1 MKSMEN
7 IEDAENFEDMR
18 NMENTRDKQQMKH
31 MENLANDIYPERW
44 VTSEGTIDEKQVT
57 ARQILYKGMNGRH
70 VERFTVQ
77 SGQTYIFK
85 PLTNPAQH
93 GRERWMY
100 EHVMTQ
106 LPPVYPQ
113 LIAASDQAAA
123 PSQSWMI
130 YEDMGQ
136 LEHHLC
142 ESTILNVAVHMA
154 AWHALPVATWQE
166 LPRVGHKPPIR
177 DMLHELLQYPSATDK
192 LLRELHLTLSA
203 ADWDRLT
210 MLILTAE
217 DQLPQ
222 VLCHGDLHPGNVA
235 EVEGRLVIL
244 DWEHAHLNTPLW
256 DVYHL
261 LDLSHPLFP
270 RPMTPGLRARVMKV
284 YLDKLE
290 SLGVQVERGSF
301 AKWYDAYGM
310 VFSLWM
316 LRLID
321 GDLRNPDCVW
331 PQEQLRNQWHETAT
345 ALEQCMEHLNGIK
358 D

>member
-1 MKSMEN
+1 MERSWN
-7 IEDAENFEDMR
+7 
-18 NMENTRDKQQMKH
+18 
-31 MENLANDIYPERW
+31 PERW
-44 VTSEGTIDEKQVT
+44 VTSEGILDEQQIIG
-57 ARQILYKGMNGRH
+57 RQKLYQGMNGRH
-70 VERFTVQ
+70 VERFTVHT
-77 SGQTYIFK
+77 GETYIFK
-85 PLTNPAQH
+85 PLTNPAQY

-100 EHVMTQ
+100 KHVMPQ

-113 LIAASDQAAA
+113 LITASNQEAA
-123 PSQSWMI
+123 PEQSWMI

-136 LEHHLC
+136 LEHSLC
-142 ESTILNVAVHMA
+142 ESTMMLAAAHMA
-154 AWHALPVATWQE
+154 EWHALPVGAWQE
-166 LPRVGHKPPIR
+166 LPRVGHKPSIR
-177 DMLHELLQYPSATDK
+177 DMLHELQQHQPATDA
-192 LLRELHLTLSA
+192 LLGRLDFSLSA
-203 ADWDRLT
+203 SDWDRLA

-217 DQLPQ
+217 DELSL

-270 RPMTPGLRARVMKV
+270 RTMTPELRARVMKV

-290 SLGVQVERGSF
+290 SLGVQVEQGSF
-301 AKWYDAYGM
+301 TTWYGAYAI

-321 GDLRNPDCVW
+321 GDLRNPNCVW
-331 PQEQLRNQWHETAT
+331 PHEQLRNQWHETAAT
-345 ALEQCMEHLNGIK
+345 LEQCIEHMNEH
-358 D
+358 

>member
-1 MKSMEN
+1 MKSMDN
-7 IEDAENFEDMR
+7 IEDTENFGDMG
-18 NMENTRDKQQMKH
+18 NMEKDRH
-31 MENLANDIYPERW
+31 SERW
-44 VTSEGTIDEKQVT
+44 VTREGILDEQQIT
-57 ARQILYKGMNGRH
+57 GRQILYQGLNGRH
-70 VERFTVQ
+70 VERFTAQ
-77 SGQTYIFK
+77 SGQSYIFK
-85 PLTNPAQH
+85 PLTNSAQY

-100 EHVMTQ
+100 EHVMAQ

-142 ESTILNVAVHMA
+142 ESTLPTTAAHMA
-154 AWHALPVATWQE
+154 AWHALPVAAWEE

-177 DMLHELLQYPSATDK
+177 DMLHELRLYQSGTDE
-192 LLRELHLTLSA
+192 LLCSLNLALSA
-203 ADWDRLT
+203 ADWDKLT

-217 DQLPQ
+217 DELPQ

-270 RPMTPGLRARVMKV
+270 RTMTPGLRARVMKV

-290 SLGVQVERGSF
+290 SLGVQVEGGSF
-301 AKWYDAYGM
+301 AKWYDAYAI

-316 LRLID
+316 LRMIN
-321 GDLRNPDCVW
+321 GDLKNPDCVW
-331 PQEQLRNQWHETAT
+331 PQEQLRNQWHETAAT
-345 ALEQCMEHLNGIK
+345 LEQCMGHLDGMRE
-358 D
+358 

>member
-18 NMENTRDKQQMKH
+18 NMEKDRH
-31 MENLANDIYPERW
+31 PERW
-44 VTSEGTIDEKQVT
+44 VTREGILDEQQIT
-57 ARQILYKGMNGRH
+57 GRQILYQGLNGRH
-70 VERFTVQ
+70 VERFTAQ
-77 SGQTYIFK
+77 SGQSYIFK
-85 PLTNPAQH
+85 PLTNSAQH

-100 EHVMTQ
+100 EHVMAQ

-136 LEHHLC
+136 LEHRSC
-142 ESTILNVAVHMA
+142 ESTLLTTAAHMA
-154 AWHALPVATWQE
+154 DWHALPVAAWGE

-177 DMLHELLQYPSATDK
+177 DMLHELQQRQSGTDE
-192 LLRELHLTLSA
+192 LLSGLNLTLSA
-203 ADWDRLT
+203 ADWDKLT

-217 DQLPQ
+217 DELPL

-256 DVYHL
+256 DIYHL

-270 RPMTPGLRARVMKV
+270 RTMTPGLRARVMKV

-290 SLGVQVERGSF
+290 SLGVQVEWGSF
-301 AKWYDAYGM
+301 AKWYDAYAI

-321 GDLRNPDCVW
+321 GDLKNPDCVW
-331 PQEQLRNQWHETAT
+331 PQEQLRNQWHETAAT
-345 ALEQCMEHLNGIK
+345 LEQCMAHLDGMR

>member
-1 MKSMEN
+1 MK
-7 IEDAENFEDMR
+7 
-18 NMENTRDKQQMKH
+18 NMENNRH
-31 MENLANDIYPERW
+31 PERW
-44 VTSEGTIDEKQVT
+44 VTPEGILDEQQIT
-57 ARQILYKGMNGRH
+57 GRQMLYKGMNGRY

-100 EHVMTQ
+100 EHVMPQ
-106 LPPVYPQ
+106 LPPLYPQ
-113 LIAASDQAAA
+113 LIAASDWAAA

-136 LEHHLC
+136 LEHCLC
-142 ESTILNVAVHMA
+142 ESTMLNAAAQMA
-154 AWHALPVATWQE
+154 EWHALPAARWHE
-166 LPRVGHKPPIR
+166 LPRVGQKPPIR
-177 DMLHELLQYPSATDK
+177 DMLHELHQQQSATDELLCK
-192 LLRELHLTLSA
+192 LNLALSA
-203 ADWDRLT
+203 ADRDRLT

-217 DQLPQ
+217 DELPL

-235 EVEGRLVIL
+235 EVEGRLIIL
-244 DWEHAHLNTPLW
+244 DWEHTHLNTPLW

-270 RPMTPGLRARVMKV
+270 RTMTPGLRARVMKV

-301 AKWYDAYGM
+301 AKWYDAYAI

-321 GDLRNPDCVW
+321 GDLRNPDGVW
-331 PQEQLRNQWHETAT
+331 PQEQLRNQWHETAAT
-345 ALEQCMEHLNGIK
+345 LEQCMKHLSWE
-358 D
+358 

>member
-1 MKSMEN
+1 MKNSGKTES
-7 IEDAENFEDMR
+7 
-18 NMENTRDKQQMKH
+18 
-31 MENLANDIYPERW
+31 W
-44 VTSEGTIDEKQVT
+44 VTSEGILDEQQIIG
-57 ARQILYKGMNGRH
+57 RQKLYQGLNGRH
-70 VERFTVQ
+70 VERFTAQ

-85 PLTNPAQH
+85 PLTNPAQY

-100 EHVMTQ
+100 EHVMPQ

-113 LIAASDQAAA
+113 LIAASGQEAA
-123 PSQSWMI
+123 PEQSWMI

-136 LEHHLC
+136 LEHFLC
-142 ESTILNVAVHMA
+142 ESTLMLAAAHMA
-154 AWHALPVATWQE
+154 EWHTLPITAWQQ
-166 LPRVGHKPPIR
+166 LPRVGHKPAIR
-177 DMLHELLQYPSATDK
+177 DMLHELERHRSATAELLTK
-192 LLRELHLTLSA
+192 LHVTWSA
-203 ADWDRLT
+203 SDLDRLIT
-210 MLILTAE
+210 LLLTAE
-217 DQLPQ
+217 DELPL

-270 RPMTPGLRARVMKV
+270 RTMTPELRARVMKV

-290 SLGVQVERGSF
+290 SLGVQVERVSF
-301 AKWYDAYGM
+301 AKWYDAYAI

-321 GDLRNPDCVW
+321 GDLRNPDCIW
-331 PQEQLRNQWHETAT
+331 PQEQLRNQWHETAAT
-345 ALEQCMEHLNGIK
+345 LEQCIKHMNGY
-358 D
+358 

>member
-1 MKSMEN
+1 
-7 IEDAENFEDMR
+7 
-18 NMENTRDKQQMKH
+18 MKH
-31 MENLANDIYPERW
+31 AESSQDMQAMQRTQNVNYMESKQHPERW
-44 VTSEGTIDEKQVT
+44 VTSEGTLDEQQI
-57 ARQILYKGMNGRH
+57 AGRQLLYQGMNGRH
-70 VERFTVQ
+70 VERFTAR

-100 EHVMTQ
+100 KHVMPE

-123 PSQSWMI
+123 PERSWMI

-136 LEHHLC
+136 LQHQSC
-142 ESTILNVAVHMA
+142 ESAMLRAAAHMA
-154 AWHALPVATWQE
+154 EWHALPFAAAWHE

-177 DMLHELLQYPSATDK
+177 DMLDELQQHQSATDE
-192 LLRELHLTLSA
+192 LLSKLHLTLSA

-217 DQLPQ
+217 DELPL

-235 EVEGRLVIL
+235 EAVDRLIIL

-301 AKWYDAYGM
+301 AKWYDAYAI

-316 LRLID
+316 LHLID
-321 GDLRNPDCVW
+321 GDLKNPDCVW
-331 PQEQLRNQWHETAT
+331 PQGQLRNQWHETA
-345 ALEQCMEHLNGIK
+345 ASLEQCMKHLNGH
-358 D
+358 